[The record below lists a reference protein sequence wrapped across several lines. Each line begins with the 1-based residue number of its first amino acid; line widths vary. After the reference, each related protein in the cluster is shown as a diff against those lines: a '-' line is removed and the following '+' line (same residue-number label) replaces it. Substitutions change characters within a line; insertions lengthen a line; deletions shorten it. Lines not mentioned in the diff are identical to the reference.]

1 MKNKK
6 TVCEIDI
13 ETSLNEVNNLE
24 NYIGNFLDNENFSKL
39 NYLSDEE
46 ERQSINI
53 DDTTAEFVSIDIDS
67 LAPYSKLITEKEFFK
82 IVGSSNGK
90 TINKRSGLYQESL
103 FGHYLEA
110 KALKDEGYIED
121 VLKKA
126 VILKYN
132 ESYVKS
138 LMNSKKFMKEW
149 RKNFG
154 NFSPLKELRQSGNL
168 RKINT
173 IKNSIF

>member
-39 NYLSDEE
+39 NFLSEEE

-82 IVGSSNGK
+82 IVG
-90 TINKRSGLYQESL
+90 
-103 FGHYLEA
+103 
-110 KALKDEGYIED
+110 
-121 VLKKA
+121 
-126 VILKYN
+126 
-132 ESYVKS
+132 
-138 LMNSKKFMKEW
+138 
-149 RKNFG
+149 
-154 NFSPLKELRQSGNL
+154 
-168 RKINT
+168 
-173 IKNSIF
+173 